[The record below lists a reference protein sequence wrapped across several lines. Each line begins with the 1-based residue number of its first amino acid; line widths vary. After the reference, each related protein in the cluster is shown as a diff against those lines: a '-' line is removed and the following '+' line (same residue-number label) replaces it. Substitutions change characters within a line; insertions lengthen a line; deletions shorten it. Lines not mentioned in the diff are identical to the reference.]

1 MAKQTHDEI
10 HAETFRRI
18 NTLESKMDETNGYLR
33 GVVESNEKL
42 ITLLEKRDT
51 TLNRVVW
58 ALIVLLFFALGVIAF
73 GAIGERGMHSVR
85 QNLPMPDLPTS
96 HTAIPAHN
104 DFDKWQWC
112 HAINNN
118 RNKRRTTT

>member
-1 MAKQTHDEI
+1 MAKQTHDAI

-58 ALIVLLFFALGVIAF
+58 ALIVLLFFELGVIAF
-73 GAIGERGMHSVR
+73 GAIGEEGLHAVR
-85 QNLPMPDLPTS
+85 QNLPNLPTS

-104 DFDKWQWC
+104 DFDKWQLC